1 MDLQTCKAAR
11 VAARRLV
18 TSQDG
23 MSPAD
28 ETLDTLFGGRV
39 ALYQSR
45 AGYRFSLDALLLAYF
60 VGIKPKDTIIDLG
73 TGSGVIPLI
82 LVELHPDATVT
93 GVEIQPSMVERAR
106 RNVKLNGRDPQIRIV
121 VGDVRAPRHMGAAQS
136 FDVAVCNPPYRK
148 PASGRLS
155 AGDEK
160 RIARHEVQGQLVDF
174 LHAGSFLLKAKGRL
188 AMVYPA
194 VRCIDLLAAMR
205 RAGIEPKRLRM
216 VHSFSGAEASLIL
229 AEGVKGGR
237 SGAQVLPPLVIYRSG
252 KEYTDEVAAMIAGS
266 GHTA

>member
-1 MDLQTCKAAR
+1 MKLAE
-11 VAARRLV
+11 
-18 TSQDG
+18 
-23 MSPAD
+23 
-28 ETLDTLFGGRV
+28 ETLDTLFGGRI

-60 VGIKPKDTIIDLG
+60 VGIKPKDRIIDLG
-73 TGSGVIPLI
+73 TGSGVIPLV
-82 LVELHPDATVT
+82 LSELHPDATVT
-93 GVEIQPSMVERAR
+93 AVEIQPAMVERAR
-106 RNVKLNGRDPQIRIV
+106 RNVKLNGRDPQICIV
-121 VGDVRAPRHMGAAQS
+121 AGDVRVPRRLGAVQS

-160 RIARHEVQGQLVDF
+160 RIARHEVQGELFDF
-174 LHAGSFLLKAKGRL
+174 LHAGVVLLKAKGRL

-205 RAGIEPKRLRM
+205 RAGIEPKRLRL
-216 VHSFSGAEASLIL
+216 VHSFFGAEASLIL

-237 SGAQVLPPLVIYRSG
+237 RGAQVLPPLVIYRRSN
-252 KEYTDEVAAMIAGS
+252 EYTDEVAAMIAGS
-266 GHTA
+266 QRSASGSHAPK